1 VGGSGRYQQGVA
13 CVSHQ
18 GATGSSTQEG
28 IMKDSNRQKCVGGFP
43 SMQQCVV
50 NRGYSPHGVLGSG
63 DAHQVADTVRNN
75 MPQERGD
82 VGTAQQDPV
91 SGYNGGGTYSQYQ
104 VLPTTQANSGT
115 GRRYPQHY

>member
-28 IMKDSNRQKCVGGFP
+28 ITKDTNRQKCVGGFP
-43 SMQQCVV
+43 SMQPCVV
-50 NRGYSPHGVLGSG
+50 NRGYSPQGVLGSG
-63 DAHQVADTVRNN
+63 YAQNLADPVGNN
-75 MPQERGD
+75 MPQQRGD
-82 VGTAQQDPV
+82 VGNAQQDPV
-91 SGYNGGGTYSQYQ
+91 SGYNGGGACSQYQ

-115 GRRYPQHY
+115 GRGYPQHY